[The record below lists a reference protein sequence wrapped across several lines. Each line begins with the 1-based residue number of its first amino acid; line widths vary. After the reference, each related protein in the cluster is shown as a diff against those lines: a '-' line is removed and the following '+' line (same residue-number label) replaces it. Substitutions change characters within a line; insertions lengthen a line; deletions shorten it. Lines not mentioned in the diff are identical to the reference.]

1 MGAGSGS
8 TWLGD
13 KALLLVCDAAG
24 RVQAVNSGA
33 GIEVVSGINAGDTGV
48 AGYFGQDSPINRWFL
63 ERIQEASERADFSA
77 EADLDMEDGD
87 RHVFVRL
94 DSLKCEN
101 ELYRFALQ
109 LCPDQTRPTTR
120 ELPELLQSPQLPK
133 LEEGDS
139 IVTRKQWHEIKN
151 HVGAL
156 RLYATFLKRRMPE
169 GDERQ
174 IVEKVLQGINTL
186 IGYLDRIRRG
196 EA

>member
-1 MGAGSGS
+1 MLMGAPESGNP
-8 TWLGD
+8 WLGD
-13 KALLLVCDAAG
+13 NAMLLVCDAKG

-33 GIEVVSGINAGDTGV
+33 GMEVVSGIKASDIEVGQF
-48 AGYFGQDSPINRWFL
+48 FGQNSAVNRWFL
-63 ERIQEASERADFSA
+63 ERLQEASELADYSA
-77 EADLDMEDGD
+77 EADLDLEDGD

-109 LCPDQTRPTTR
+109 LCPDQMSRSAR
-120 ELPELLQSPQLPK
+120 EVSELPH

-139 IVTRKQWHEIKN
+139 IVTRREWHEIKN

-196 EA
+196 EP

>member
-1 MGAGSGS
+1 MGATESGS
-8 TWLGD
+8 PWLGN
-13 KALLLVCDAAG
+13 KAMLLVCDAKG
-24 RVQAVNSGA
+24 KVQAVNSGA
-33 GIEVVSGINAGDTGV
+33 DMEVVSGIKPNDVEV
-48 AGYFGQDSPINRWFL
+48 AQFFGQNSAVNRWFL
-63 ERIQEASERADFSA
+63 ERLKEASELADYSA
-77 EADLDMEDGD
+77 EADLDLEDGE

-109 LCPDQTRPTTR
+109 LCPDPARTTTR
-120 ELPELLQSPQLPK
+120 ELPELLQSPR

-139 IVTRKQWHEIKN
+139 IVTRREWHEIKN

-196 EA
+196 EP